1 MSDAAAN
8 SRPRRSL
15 VARPGAKTPAMPPA
29 PKPKALIAEDDMTQ
43 RLILHECVAGA
54 GFEVFDAADGAEA
67 VELARAVKPDI
78 VLLDVIMPNLSGF
91 DACRQIR
98 LIPEL
103 SGVPILIVTGSDDD
117 ASIDEAFAAG
127 ASDFLAK
134 PLNWRLVPH
143 RLKFIAR
150 ISQMD
155 GDLRASKARAEA
167 GNVAKTNFI
176 ANMSH
181 ELRTPLNAIIG
192 FADVIQGEVLGP
204 LGTPEYKEYIG
215 DIKRSGKH
223 LLELITDI
231 LEWSKLE
238 AGQIRLNPETTALA
252 TLIDSCVRMVAPIA
266 ESKGI
271 HLSADV
277 DRIDLTTDQRSAR
290 QILINLLSNAIKF
303 SPSGT
308 TVKVVGRA
316 TDADQVRIE
325 VIDQGIGIPGDKL
338 NDVLRPFFQVDD
350 SLARQ
355 HEGVGLGL
363 TIATSLTSAL
373 GGKLDISSE
382 LGNGTTVGLT
392 LPLALAPPR

>member
-1 MSDAAAN
+1 MARPESKAAA
-8 SRPRRSL
+8 
-15 VARPGAKTPAMPPA
+15 KPPA
-29 PKPKALIAEDDMTQ
+29 PKLKALIAEDDMTQ

-54 GFEVFDAADGAEA
+54 GFEVFDAVDGAEA
-67 VELARAVKPDI
+67 VELARSVKPDI
-78 VLLDVIMPNLSGF
+78 VLLDVIMPNLTGF

-98 LIPEL
+98 LMPEL
-103 SGVPILIVTGSDDD
+103 SGVPILIVTGSDDE

-150 ISQMD
+150 IGQMD
-155 GDLRASKARAEA
+155 RELRASKARAEA

-204 LGTPEYKEYIG
+204 LGNPDYKEYIG

-238 AGQIRLNPETTALA
+238 AGQARLNPESTSLA
-252 TLIDSCVRMVAPIA
+252 ALIDSCVRMVVPIA

-271 HLSADV
+271 QLSAEVANVDV
-277 DRIDLTTDQRSAR
+277 TTDLRSAR

-308 TVKVVGRA
+308 TVKVVGA
-316 TDADQVRIE
+316 QAEAEQVRID

-350 SLARQ
+350 GLSRQ

-363 TIATSLTSAL
+363 TIASSLTSAL
-373 GGKLDISSE
+373 GGKLDIESE
-382 LGNGTTVGLT
+382 LGNGTTVSLT
-392 LPLALAPPR
+392 LPLALILAR